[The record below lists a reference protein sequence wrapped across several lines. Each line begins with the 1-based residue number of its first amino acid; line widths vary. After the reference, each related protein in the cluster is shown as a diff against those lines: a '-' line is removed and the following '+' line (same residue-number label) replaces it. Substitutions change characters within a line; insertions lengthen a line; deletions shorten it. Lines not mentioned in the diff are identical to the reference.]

1 VGSRETPLDILEMM
15 VRIGRTMAEQ
25 RVGLSSG
32 DAIRADQAF
41 YRGACLHRENVAV
54 GERVVPNR
62 IYLAWNGIAGRH
74 HDPENGWYA
83 APFYK
88 DTYEKASQLALE
100 ARGSFE
106 GLTRGG
112 IGQHVRNVYQIHGHT
127 LTEPVIALWYWG
139 IPVGKK
145 EKVRGGT
152 NTALQ
157 LSIKAGVPN
166 RINLYTDE
174 GLERA
179 VRFLA
184 KYESGK
190 PYPKDLLEGVALER
204 S

>member
-1 VGSRETPLDILEMM
+1 
-15 VRIGRTMAEQ
+15 MAELGI
-25 RVGLSSG
+25 GLSSG

-41 YRGACLHRENVAV
+41 YRGACLQRDSANTE
-54 GERVVPNR
+54 ERVPLNR
-62 IYLAWNGIAGRH
+62 IYLAWDGIGGRR

-88 DTYEKASQLALE
+88 ETYEQATQLALE

-112 IGQHVRNVYQIHGHT
+112 IGQHVRNVYQIHGHM
-127 LTEPVIALWYWG
+127 LTEPVIAMWYWG
-139 IPVGKK
+139 IPVGKS

-157 LSIKAGVPN
+157 LAKKAMIPN
-166 RINLYTDE
+166 RFNLNTDE
-174 GLERA
+174 GMEKA
-179 VRFLA
+179 IRFLA
-184 KYESGK
+184 RYESSK
-190 PYPKDLLEGVALER
+190 PYPKDLLVGVALER